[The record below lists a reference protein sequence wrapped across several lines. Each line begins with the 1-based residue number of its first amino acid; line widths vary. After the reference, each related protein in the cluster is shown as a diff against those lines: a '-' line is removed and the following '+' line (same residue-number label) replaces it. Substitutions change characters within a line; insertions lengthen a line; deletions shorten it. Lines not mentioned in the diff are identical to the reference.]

1 MQQVVITET
10 AFNPWQFLQD
20 YEQQLQQHHPKI
32 GAVSMFVGTMRDN
45 NEGDAVQMLFL
56 EHYPQ
61 MTEHYLRKISAQAM
75 QQWQIM
81 DTLIV
86 HRVGAMSPNDTIV
99 LVAAWAAHRG
109 AAFDACR
116 YLIEELKHRAPF
128 WKRETLP
135 TGARWVEHNTPA

>member
-1 MQQVVITET
+1 MHVILTPT
-10 AFNPWQFLQD
+10 AFNPWQTLAD
-20 YEQQLQQHHPKI
+20 YEQQLQHPHKI
-32 GAVSMFVGTMRDN
+32 GAVSSFVGTMRDN
-45 NEGDAVQMLFL
+45 NEGDAVQTLFL

-61 MTEHYLRKISAQAM
+61 MTEHYLRKISQQAL
-75 QQWQIM
+75 QQWQIL

-86 HRVGAMSPNDTIV
+86 HRVGVMVPNDTIV

-128 WKRETLP
+128 WKRETLA
-135 TGARWVEHNTPA
+135 TGDRWVQHNTPAN

>member
-1 MQQVVITET
+1 
-10 AFNPWQFLQD
+10 
-20 YEQQLQQHHPKI
+20 
-32 GAVSMFVGTMRDN
+32 
-45 NEGDAVQMLFL
+45 VQMLFL